1 VDPRIARTRASMQ
14 TALLELCRE
23 QEYADLSVSD
33 IAEASGINRS
43 TFYQHYADKE
53 ALLADALDGFVESA
67 AAQLEAEKLNA
78 PDADPRAMIQK
89 FLEHVRENAALYRTV
104 LGPTGSP
111 VIVANLRERVIA
123 LALSGLSQAPRR
135 ADSPPLNIVAAGI
148 AGSFISV
155 VREWLSMKPLPS
167 ADRVTEWAWLTLTG
181 AVTRPETAPVD

>member
-1 VDPRIARTRASMQ
+1 
-14 TALLELCRE
+14 
-23 QEYADLSVSD
+23 
-33 IAEASGINRS
+33 
-43 TFYQHYADKE
+43 
-53 ALLADALDGFVESA
+53 
-67 AAQLEAEKLNA
+67 
-78 PDADPRAMIQK
+78 
-89 FLEHVRENAALYRTV
+89 
-104 LGPTGSP
+104 
-111 VIVANLRERVIA
+111 VANLRERVIA